1 MIVFTGSDLT
11 CRRGERLV
19 FADLAFDASRG
30 DALMLRGRNGAGK
43 SSLLRLMAGLSEPLA
58 GTICWEND
66 NIRQDMPAHRARM
79 QYLGHQDAVKP
90 VLTVRDNLRLWASL
104 REVDNIDAVIDQAL
118 DALGILHLA
127 NSSGRFLSSGQK
139 RRTALARILIG
150 ESDLWLLD
158 EPTVG
163 LDRESCADLARL
175 IDDFRANGGIVVY
188 STHVD
193 LDIASPRIL
202 NLDEF
207 AIPMFDWLASDSDE
221 NDEFAENDPDQA
233 HDNGAKDGTHE
244 NVKPGP
250 ARSAKAHS
258 PSTDFEGIA

>member
-1 MIVFTGSDLT
+1 MVCVAWMIVFTGSDLT

-19 FADLAFDASRG
+19 FADLTFDAQKG
-30 DALMLRGRNGAGK
+30 EALMLRGRNGAGK
-43 SSLLRLMAGLSEPLA
+43 SSLLRLMAGLSEPLT
-58 GTICWEND
+58 GTICWENE
-66 NIRQDMPAHRARM
+66 NIRHDMPAHRARM

-104 REVDNIDAVIDQAL
+104 RDVDDVDAAIDQAL

-150 ESDLWLLD
+150 DSHLWLLD

-163 LDRESCADLARL
+163 LDRESCADLAQL
-175 IDDFRANGGIVVY
+175 IDDFRARGGVVVY
-188 STHVD
+188 STHID
-193 LDIASPRIL
+193 LDVKSPRIL

-207 AIPMFDWLASDSDE
+207 AIPMFDWLADDSA
-221 NDEFAENDPDQA
+221 AETEVPHPDADADADITPNNMKRQ
-233 HDNGAKDGTHE
+233 
-244 NVKPGP
+244 
-250 ARSAKAHS
+250 KAHS

>member
-19 FADLAFDASRG
+19 FADLSFDARPG

-43 SSLLRLMAGLSEPLA
+43 SSLLRLMAGLSEPLT
-58 GTICWEND
+58 GTICWENE

-104 REVDNIDAVIDQAL
+104 RDVDNVDAAIDQAL

-150 ESDLWLLD
+150 ESNLWLLD

-163 LDRESCADLARL
+163 LDRESCADLAHL
-175 IDDFRANGGIVVY
+175 IDDFRTRGGVVVY
-188 STHVD
+188 STHID
-193 LDIASPRIL
+193 LDVQSPRIL

-207 AIPMFDWLASDSDE
+207 AIPMFDWLADDAPEDADTPNPDGSSMTRDSTSTSSR
-221 NDEFAENDPDQA
+221 
-233 HDNGAKDGTHE
+233 K
-244 NVKPGP
+244 
-250 ARSAKAHS
+250 KAHS

>member
-19 FADLAFDASRG
+19 FTDLAFDARPG

-58 GTICWEND
+58 GTICWENE
-66 NIRQDMPAHRARM
+66 NIREDMPAHRARM

-104 REVDNIDAVIDQAL
+104 RDVDNVDAAIDQAL

-139 RRTALARILIG
+139 RRTALARILLG
-150 ESDLWLLD
+150 ESELWLLD

-175 IDDFRANGGIVVY
+175 VDDFRAKGGIVVY

-193 LDIASPRIL
+193 LEIAAPRIL

-207 AIPMFDWLASDSDE
+207 AIPMFDWLRDEIGEDADAQHPDASTTPASTTR
-221 NDEFAENDPDQA
+221 
-233 HDNGAKDGTHE
+233 DGTSPSRR
-244 NVKPGP
+244 K
-250 ARSAKAHS
+250 KIHS